1 MVVSMTAMP
10 HILLPVATA
19 EGQPHI
25 RVCKN
30 VFGVFLHSKKTKRRF
45 DVQKYIFARQILQ
58 IYLMPKCILATRT
71 FSKGK
76 CLAYILQRKM
86 FSVHFANI
94 SFLQNKKHMVA
105 LPQL

>member
-71 FSKGK
+71 FYEIK
-76 CLAYILQRKM
+76 C
-86 FSVHFANI
+86 
-94 SFLQNKKHMVA
+94 
-105 LPQL
+105 